1 MPGFELLEIE
11 LHEFMSYRQQK
22 KVKFLEGYTVITG
35 PTGSGKTSLLDAIT
49 FSLFGNTA
57 RTDLSMIKTEDVC
70 RPGGY
75 ASISFRSDQKL
86 VTVKR
91 GRSRGS
97 GKSFL
102 DLIVDDVRQQGKI
115 PELNKQIQRLV
126 GLSYRAFCDAIMVR
140 QGEAK
145 NFGDL
150 TPSRRLESIIRL
162 FRLDIFSQVQKDI
175 KSARKEKQ
183 NEQEKLVN
191 DMDHA
196 RETLDK
202 RDSLDAQI
210 QAVQAVKSEQ
220 QQRIDNYKQEIEA
233 LRAREE
239 PLLEQLDQL
248 KALQNYL
255 KTAKNELDSN
265 EKRIVEANA
274 KNTQREQLQASIT
287 KRRAQIPDTDTIQ
300 GTIENLKNRKRDST
314 SLIAQIDAKKLEI
327 TRIKALYDQQ
337 NLALKQKE
345 EELVERLEDTPSS
358 IGEIEV
364 CDLLRTEGR
373 LEERLDRID
382 KELNWLNDSET
393 LQKELSKEQELA
405 KTSLE
410 GIRELLDPFP
420 RTAFLREELDNQ
432 LKEIQQERFVG
443 RKNAT
448 ERIQPINNEL
458 RQLEEQLTTVKFG
471 KNEEKQLADAQE
483 QLQAAKTLDM
493 ALVEEENQLQAIP
506 DQEAL
511 LDQLKQDRDRLTKE
525 KTNTEAQIEEKTPLI
540 EKYSELQAQLEL
552 KQGEYLA
559 AREAVSNAE
568 GELKALNKQRKE
580 MDEAEKRLKKLKT
593 EFKACNDELAA
604 LTILDDE
611 IFNRKGVPY
620 FAIARLLPRLSTTAS
635 LLLTE
640 MTDQRYTALQLE
652 RYETGA
658 GVGLNITI
666 VGPDGPRDVA
676 FFSGGEKTQIN
687 LALRLAISME
697 LARIGEAGRSAE
709 LATLIMDEADL
720 GSLDPTNSQQL
731 LLDSL
736 MRLQNTFRKILLI
749 THLEDVA
756 RRFPNQIAISID
768 ETGRS
773 QITMS
778 DSAS

>member
-11 LHEFMSYRQQK
+11 IHEFMSYRQQK
-22 KVKFLEGYTVITG
+22 QVNFPEGYTVITG

-75 ASISFRSDQKL
+75 AAIAFRSDQKL

-102 DLIVDDVRQQGKI
+102 DLIIDDVRQQGKI

-183 NEQEKLVN
+183 NEQEKLLN
-191 DMDHA
+191 DMNHA
-196 RETLDK
+196 RETLEK
-202 RDSLDAQI
+202 RDSLDIQI
-210 QAVQAVKSEQ
+210 QSVQAVKLEQ
-220 QQRIDNYKQEIEA
+220 QQITDNHKQEIEA
-233 LRAREE
+233 LRTQEK

-248 KALQNYL
+248 KTLQNFL
-255 KTAKNELDSN
+255 TTTKSELDSN
-265 EKRIVEANA
+265 EKRIAESNE
-274 KNTQREQLQASIT
+274 KNTQRKQLQASIT
-287 KRRAQIPDTDTIQ
+287 KRRGQIPDTDTLQ
-300 GTIENLKNRKRDST
+300 ATIENLKNRKRDSKN
-314 SLIAQIDAKKLEI
+314 LIAQIDAKKLEI

-337 NLALKQKE
+337 NLTLKEKE

-358 IGEIEV
+358 IGESEV

-373 LEERLDRID
+373 LEERLDRIN
-382 KELNWLNDSET
+382 KELDWLNDSKM
-393 LQKELSKEQELA
+393 LQKTLREEQKQAEI
-405 KTSLE
+405 SLE
-410 GIRELLDPFP
+410 GIREQLDPFP

-432 LKEIQQERFVG
+432 LEGIQQERFVG

-448 ERIQPINNEL
+448 DRIQPINNEL
-458 RQLEEQLTTVKFG
+458 RQLEEQLIAIKFS
-471 KNEEKQLADAQE
+471 NDEEKQLIEAQE
-483 QLQAAKTLDM
+483 QLQAAKALDT
-493 ALVEEENQLQAIP
+493 ALEEEENRLQAIP

-511 LDQLKQDRDRLTKE
+511 LNQLKQDLDRLTEE
-525 KTNTEAQIEEKTPLI
+525 KTNTEVQIEEKTPLI
-540 EKYSELQAQLEL
+540 EKYSELRVQLEH
-552 KQGEYLA
+552 KQGEHLA

-568 GELKALNKQRKE
+568 GELKALNKQRKD
-580 MDEAEKRLKKLKT
+580 MDEAENQLKVLKT
-593 EFKACNDELAA
+593 DFKACNDELAA

-611 IFNRKGVPY
+611 IFHRKGVPY

-731 LLDSL
+731 LLESL

-756 RRFPNQIAISID
+756 RRFPNQITISID

-773 QITMS
+773 QISMS